1 MRTDVVTTSP
11 EVAVD
16 EISTPD
22 PGVTVYELALGAA
35 PFKAA
40 RFTVDP
46 GASSAIDAHAVHE
59 TWFIVSGE
67 GELVYD
73 GRAYPLKTHDFFR
86 FRPPLPH
93 QVHNRG
99 AEPIVIFSTWWQP

>member
-1 MRTDVVTTSP
+1 MSTNVVTSSP
-11 EVAVD
+11 EVAVS
-16 EISTPD
+16 ETSTPD

-46 GASSAIDAHAVHE
+46 GASSEVDAHAVHE
-59 TWFIVSGE
+59 TWFVVSGE

-73 GRAYPLKTHDFFR
+73 GRSYQLKTHDFFR
-86 FRPPLPH
+86 FQPPLPH

-99 AEPIVIFSTWWQP
+99 SEPIVIFSTWWQP

>member
-1 MRTDVVTTSP
+1 MSTNVVTSSP
-11 EVAVD
+11 VVAVS
-16 EISTPD
+16 ETSTPD

-46 GASSAIDAHAVHE
+46 GASSEVDAHAVHE
-59 TWFIVSGE
+59 TWFVVSGE

-73 GRAYPLKTHDFFR
+73 GRSYQLKTHDFFR
-86 FRPPLPH
+86 FQPPLPH

-99 AEPIVIFSTWWQP
+99 SEPIVIFSTWWQP

>member
-59 TWFIVSGE
+59 TWFVVSGE

-73 GRAYPLKTHDFFR
+73 GRAYSLKTHDFFR
-86 FRPPLPH
+86 FQPPLPH
-93 QVHNRG
+93 QVRNRG

>member
-1 MRTDVVTTSP
+1 MSTNVVTSSP
-11 EVAVD
+11 EVAVS
-16 EISTPD
+16 ETSTPD
-22 PGVTVYELALGAA
+22 PGVTVYELALGVA

-46 GASSAIDAHAVHE
+46 GASSEVDAHAVHE
-59 TWFIVSGE
+59 TWFVVSGE

-73 GRAYPLKTHDFFR
+73 GRSYQLKTHDFFR
-86 FRPPLPH
+86 FQPPRPH

-99 AEPIVIFSTWWQP
+99 SEPIVIFSTWWQP

>member
-1 MRTDVVTTSP
+1 MSTDIVAASP
-11 EVAVD
+11 EVAVS
-16 EISTPD
+16 EISTSD

-35 PFKAA
+35 PFQAA

-46 GASSAIDAHAVHE
+46 GASSEVDAHAVHE
-59 TWFIVSGE
+59 TWFVVSGE

-73 GRAYPLKTHDFFR
+73 GRSYPLRAHDLFR
-86 FRPPLPH
+86 FQPPLPH
-93 QVHNRG
+93 QVHNHG